1 MERKNL
7 VVYGMIEFFVKA
19 FSFIKDQ
26 FSCCNTKSGT
36 AVSPAVVH
44 GNNAYHLSKNHY
56 RICSDN
62 SVNCCIPNKK
72 KGKRRKAPEKDR
84 QKLLEKYE
92 QLSTR
97 PAPEPHPGGGK
108 ELRYQRS
115 PNSESSF
122 HSALT
127 TFQSPTHSSTSP
139 LRSSQSPAH
148 TAILRQQGEAGV
160 GTLSLGVPKGPPVGS
175 IILKGK
181 ADSTSL
187 VGKGPGDPLIFS
199 LNLIVPKLI
208 VYLLICGVLVELCS
222 AGDLFIVIVQN
233 DINTLTTIEPIKV
246 DLEAL
251 AQAQKVG
258 EALGSMQGSEPA
270 ERAALEIE
278 QQVSCPHKMA
288 LWAAGFLLAAALAY
302 SRYS

>member
-1 MERKNL
+1 
-7 VVYGMIEFFVKA
+7 MIEFCVKA
-19 FSFIKDQ
+19 FSFIKGM
-26 FSCCNTKSGT
+26 FSCSKNNNQSST

-44 GNNAYHLSKNHY
+44 GNNTSSHLSNKNY
-56 RICSDN
+56 KICSDN
-62 SVNCCIPNKK
+62 SVNCCNCIPWERKK
-72 KGKRRKAPEKDR
+72 KKVKRRKAPEKDR
-84 QKLLEKYE
+84 QKLLEKDE

-127 TFQSPTHSSTSP
+127 TFDSPTHSSTSP
-139 LRSSQSPAH
+139 LIYSKSPAH
-148 TAILRQQGEAGV
+148 TAILRKQGEAGV
-160 GTLSLGVPKGPPVGS
+160 GTLSLGVPKVGS
-175 IILKGK
+175 IIQKGK

-199 LNLIVPKLI
+199 LSLLLLPKLI
-208 VYLLICGVLVELCS
+208 VYLLICGVLVEQSS
-222 AGDLFIVIVQN
+222 AGEIIVQT
-233 DINTLTTIEPIKV
+233 DINTLSTIEPIKV

-278 QQVSCPHKMA
+278 QLVSCPHKMA

-302 SRYS
+302 GRYS

>member
-1 MERKNL
+1 
-7 VVYGMIEFFVKA
+7 MIEFGVKA
-19 FSFIKDQ
+19 FSFIKDM
-26 FSCCNTKSGT
+26 FSCSNKKSST

-44 GNNAYHLSKNHY
+44 GNIASHLSNNNY
-56 RICSDN
+56 LICSDN
-62 SVNCCIPNKK
+62 SVNCCIPWERKKK

-84 QKLLEKYE
+84 QKLLEKDE

-127 TFQSPTHSSTSP
+127 TLESPTHSSTSP
-139 LRSSQSPAH
+139 LRYSKSPAH
-148 TAILRQQGEAGV
+148 TAILRKQGEAGV

-175 IILKGK
+175 IIQKGK

-199 LNLIVPKLI
+199 LNLIVPKLL
-208 VYLLICGVLVELCS
+208 VYSLLICGVLVEQSS
-222 AGDLFIVIVQN
+222 AGDLFIVIVQK

-278 QQVSCPHKMA
+278 QLVSCPHKMA